1 MVIPSILPWLRVISC
16 EIITSQALIR
26 CVALAVCVR
35 PIISFAF
42 FSLSLSC
49 HHGVCSYPTVTRRRP
64 GRPPRSRPPAETKRV
79 NPARRGAPVQAN
91 RRRGAVPGPGRR
103 SARRGGTESHQR
115 PPISDG
121 AGIPTPQVTNPAE
134 WAIAAIVGG
143 RKVQRWGNV
152 GKIRMFNQHHATI
165 VSN

>member
-64 GRPPRSRPPAETKRV
+64 GRPPRSRPPRRNQASQPCAPRHPRSSQPTARTFPVLAVAAPDAE
-79 NPARRGAPVQAN
+79 A
-91 RRRGAVPGPGRR
+91 
-103 SARRGGTESHQR
+103 TESHQR

-143 RKVQRWGNV
+143 TEVDARTLAKTRAAEERG
-152 GKIRMFNQHHATI
+152 TPE
-165 VSN
+165 